1 MRYRVT
7 WRRVVSMLLCGV
19 MLAGGV
25 TGCGKKEA
33 SLSEEK
39 IINYDMPAEGE
50 KIVELNIKDYGTV
63 KIRLFAEE
71 CPKAVENF
79 LGLVEQKYY
88 DELIFHRVVK
98 DFVIQ
103 GGDPK
108 GNGTGGE
115 SMWGTGFKQEISSKL
130 CHFEGALAYAVASDK
145 LNNSQFYI
153 VTGSID
159 SYKR

>member
-1 MRYRVT
+1 MKYRVT

-79 LGLVEQKYY
+79 LDWLDRFSGSNDVKFTVTISADEDLATEGLRQY
-88 DELIFHRVVK
+88 
-98 DFVIQ
+98 
-103 GGDPK
+103 
-108 GNGTGGE
+108 T
-115 SMWGTGFKQEISSKL
+115 
-130 CHFEGALAYAVASDK
+130 
-145 LNNSQFYI
+145 
-153 VTGSID
+153 
-159 SYKR
+159 